1 MVIFEKSVT
10 SRKKHKANFTK
21 LLKKKFVENAEK
33 YAFLDPFAG
42 EFDYAD
48 RTIDFS
54 GAASDQE
61 LIDGVVNS
69 IRELAQELGILQQLQ
84 NACHGWSDKYAS
96 QLENF
101 SVIL

>member
-1 MVIFEKSVT
+1 M
-10 SRKKHKANFTK
+10 KADFTK
-21 LLKKKFVENAEK
+21 LLKKKFVENADK

-42 EFDYAD
+42 EFDYTN

-54 GAASDQE
+54 GAASDGE

-69 IRELAQELGILQQLQ
+69 IRELAQELGILPQLKS
-84 NACHGWSDKYAS
+84 ASMEWSDKYAR

-101 SVIL
+101 SIKL